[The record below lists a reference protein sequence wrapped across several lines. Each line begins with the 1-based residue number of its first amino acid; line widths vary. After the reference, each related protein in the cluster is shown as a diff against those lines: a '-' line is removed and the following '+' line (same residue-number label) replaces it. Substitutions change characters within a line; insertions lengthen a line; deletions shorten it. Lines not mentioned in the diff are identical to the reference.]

1 LKKLLGVKLS
11 IKLAIASSDGK
22 VVNQHFGHA
31 RVFHV
36 VEVNGDTYQFLE
48 TRDVPP
54 SCGEQ
59 GHSTDAFDAVLTI
72 LDDCDGVIV
81 AQIGIGASEYVI
93 NHGLRIFECRGLID
107 DVLQELIANH
117 L

>member
-1 LKKLLGVKLS
+1 MKEAGRM
-11 IKLAIASSDGK
+11 KLAIASSDGK

-31 RVFHV
+31 HIFHV
-36 VEVNGDTYQFLE
+36 VEVNGDTYEFVE
-48 TRDVPP
+48 SRDVDP
-54 SCGEQ
+54 SCTGQ
-59 GHSTDAFDAVLTI
+59 GHSTASFDAI
-72 LDDCDGVIV
+72 LETLADCDGVIV

-93 NHGLRIFECRGLID
+93 KHGKRVFECRGLID